1 MPTNFLIMTKNNHII
16 NSLNSLSSACKEL
29 SKDKIFLEKY
39 SLLLGHLIKTIKN
52 DNTIFICGNGGS
64 FADAQ
69 HLVTELV
76 VRFTHNRKALKALA
90 LGSNQSNITAIGN
103 DMSFDNIF
111 LRELEAFYKKGD
123 TVLMLSTSGN
133 SNNLIKVAEFLK
145 TKDKLGFSIIGKD
158 GGLLKG
164 STEAIHLPYK
174 KTALIQE
181 LHITIG
187 HSLCGE
193 IENEFFGHLV

>member
-76 VRFTHNRKALKALA
+76 VRFTGINNYLMIIFICLPDVV
-90 LGSNQSNITAIGN
+90 SI
-103 DMSFDNIF
+103 NIF
-111 LRELEAFYKKGD
+111 FKHSDYLNNEISQKKCK
-123 TVLMLSTSGN
+123 S
-133 SNNLIKVAEFLK
+133 
-145 TKDKLGFSIIGKD
+145 
-158 GGLLKG
+158 
-164 STEAIHLPYK
+164 
-174 KTALIQE
+174 
-181 LHITIG
+181 
-187 HSLCGE
+187 
-193 IENEFFGHLV
+193 